1 MTRRRRPEDSNRPH
15 TFWDERELAQ
25 LREDI
30 RDLHSYTPK
39 NEAAEAALLGA
50 LMIDN
55 RHIEHASAI
64 LTPEHFFDETHA
76 RIFERIL
83 VLHAAGRLV
92 TPITLRPYFEGE
104 MLPRFDDETKT
115 VVDQPLIQY
124 LAELTGSG
132 AGLIGAREFAKQIRD
147 LALLREVVVAVGEV
161 GAAARNTKDAINPR
175 AVLEQAET
183 RLIQVGEMI
192 PDARR
197 TGGMWGEGFDEA
209 VKAAEEVAE
218 GKPTAGIKIRGY
230 DDWNDVVGAMGP
242 GDYIVLGGR
251 PSMGKS
257 GVACAVA
264 AGAAIADHGVDF
276 LSLEM
281 SGAQIHRRIL
291 ANLIYE
297 QGKTS
302 SYEQLQK
309 GAFTRDDREAMQRAR
324 EMIADKP
331 LWVNAPDEMLVEQL
345 YPWLMKRKRF
355 WEKKGVVQRLCVMDY
370 LERFQTQRQ
379 FHNPAD
385 RVSHISATVKSALKK
400 AGVAGVLLCQ
410 LSRAVESR
418 DDKRPMLQDLRQSGA
433 IEQDC
438 DTAVFV
444 YRDEYYLQRSKP
456 TDATSAKYEAWD
468 ADYRAARD
476 RIELFSAK
484 RREGAL
490 AKRIGYFFTNE
501 QAIRSSD
508 FYASDLFGGAGRQ
521 AGAFGGEFG
530 FGED

>member
-1 MTRRRRPEDSNRPH
+1 MSRRHRPDDNRPH
-15 TFWDERELAQ
+15 TFWDEREIAQ

-30 RDLHSYTPK
+30 RDLHSYTP
-39 NEAAEAALLGA
+39 NNTEAEAALLGA

-55 RHIEHASAI
+55 RLIENAVDI

-76 RIFERIL
+76 RVFERIT
-83 VLHAAGRLV
+83 VLHAAQKLV

-104 MLPRFDDETKT
+104 VLSQYDDELKK
-115 VVDQPLIQY
+115 VVDLPLIQY
-124 LAELTGSG
+124 LAQLTGSG
-132 AGLIGAREFAKQIRD
+132 AGLIGARQFATQIRD
-147 LALLREVVVAVGEV
+147 LAMLREVMVAVAEIATAAQDTKEV
-161 GAAARNTKDAINPR
+161 VDPR
-175 AVLEQAET
+175 ATLEMAET
-183 RLIQVGEMI
+183 RLIQVGEQI
-192 PDARR
+192 PQRKR
-197 TGGMWGEGFDEA
+197 TGSMWSDGFDEA
-209 VKAAEEVAE
+209 VKAAEEIAE

-230 DDWNDVVGAMGP
+230 DDWNEVVGAMGP
-242 GDYIVLGGR
+242 GDYIALGGR
-251 PSMGKS
+251 PSMGKTS
-257 GVACAVA
+257 IACAVA

-281 SGAQIHRRIL
+281 AREQIHRRIL

-302 SYEQLQK
+302 SYAQLSK
-309 GAFTRDDREAMQRAR
+309 GAFTRDDREALQRAR
-324 EMIADKP
+324 EMIVDKP
-331 LWVNAPDEMLVEQL
+331 LWIDAPDEMLVEQL

-370 LERFQTQRQ
+370 LERFQTQRH

-385 RVSHISATVKSALKK
+385 RVSHISATVKAALKK
-400 AGVAGVLLCQ
+400 AGVAGILLCQ

-418 DDKRPMLQDLRQSGA
+418 EDKRPMLQDLRQSGA

-456 TDATSAKYEAWD
+456 IDVNSAKYQAWD
-468 ADYRAARD
+468 EDFRAARD

-508 FYASDLFGGAGRQ
+508 FYASDLFGSAGRQ